1 MEARGETVEFTAADD
16 SDRRCRGGE
25 LATAPPRRQMLYI
38 VGLGLGGERGITVR
52 GLDAVRRCARV
63 YMEARTALLTLGVG
77 GDPSSRLTKLENLC
91 GNEVTVAGRE
101 IVEEESGDQILREAT
116 GADIAFLVVGHP
128 FGSDEPSSKATHT
141 DLVVRAKN
149 MGIEVKVIDSA
160 SVLNAVV
167 ACGLELHR
175 YGEALTIPF
184 FTETCRRDH
193 FNQAIVNNRWLGLHT
208 LCLLHSPCFSL
219 FDFFSSVDIYAKEP
233 IPESLIRGLR
243 RGNKVYEPPRF
254 MTANT
259 AISQLLE
266 VLEMRGE
273 PEPAYDEHSLCIGVA
288 RLGSDDEKIV
298 AGPMR
303 KLVDVDFGPPPHCLV
318 IVGETTKVEEEMLEF
333 YMIRS

>member
-1 MEARGETVEFTAADD
+1 
-16 SDRRCRGGE
+16 
-25 LATAPPRRQMLYI
+25 MLYI
-38 VGLGLGGERGITVR
+38 VGLGLGGDRGVTVR

-63 YMEARTALLTLGVG
+63 YMEARTALLTLGID
-77 GDPSSRLTKLENLC
+77 GDPSSRLARLEMLY

-128 FGSDEPSSKATHT
+128 FGSDEPSSKTTHT
-141 DLVVRAKN
+141 DLVVRAKKL
-149 MGIEVKVIDSA
+149 GIEVKVIDSA
-160 SVLNAVV
+160 SVLNAIG

-175 YGEALTIPF
+175 YGEAITIPF
-184 FTETCRRDH
+184 FTETCKRDH
-193 FNQAIVNNRWLGLHT
+193 FYQAIVNNRWLGLHT
-208 LCLLHSPCFSL
+208 LCLL
-219 FDFFSSVDIYAKEP
+219 DIYAKEP
-233 IPESLIRGLR
+233 ILSESLR

-254 MTANT
+254 RTVNT

-273 PEPAYDEHSLCIGVA
+273 PEPAYDEDSLCIGLA

-303 KLVDVDFGPPPHCLV
+303 KLVDVDFGAPPHCLV
-318 IVGETTKVEEEMLEF
+318 IVGETTTVEEEMLEF